1 MIDTRKPEKTG
12 GFPRSVS
19 KAQAVDTG
27 MALVLVCLLLGLFR
41 DRPGWFVAA
50 AALLV
55 LNMTAPALFK
65 PAARVWLGLAH
76 LLGSVMSRVL
86 LTLVFCL
93 VVTPVGLVR
102 RAMGR
107 DSLRLKQFKKD
118 DSSVFLVRDTT
129 FAAPDVEQPY

>member
-1 MIDTRKPEKTG
+1 MPDSHEPKETG
-12 GFPRSVS
+12 VFPKSVS

-76 LLGSVMSRVL
+76 LLGGVMSRAL

-93 VVTPVGLVR
+93 VVTPVGLLR

-107 DSLRLKQFKKD
+107 DSLRLTEFKKD
-118 DSSVFLVRDTT
+118 DSSVFQVRDTT

>member
-27 MALVLVCLLLGLFR
+27 MALVLVCLLIGLFR
-41 DRPGWFVAA
+41 GRAGWFWAA
-50 AALLV
+50 AGLLV
-55 LNMTAPALFK
+55 LNMTVPAVFG

-86 LTLVFCL
+86 LSVVFL
-93 VVTPVGLVR
+93 LMVAPVGLLR
-102 RAMGR
+102 RALGK
-107 DSLRLKQFKKD
+107 DTLRLREFKKD
-118 DSSVFLVRDTT
+118 DTSVFLTRDTT
-129 FAAPDVEQPY
+129 FGPADLERPY